1 MSSQSLNASNYSG
14 YIGVQGLPNPSGAI
28 PTRDA
33 SDITRQ
39 VKERLIYLAGK
50 DTTTISRT
58 KNNVL
63 FQRPQVNPA
72 GVNHIPGNSEWSWLP
87 YSNQYRLSYFYGKL
101 QLGGTAACNTCPGG
115 GGTGG
120 TAYTGKGAVFD
131 GNGPVLP
138 GTTANGTSGS

>member
-1 MSSQSLNASNYSG
+1 MSSQSLNASSANYRG
-14 YIGVQGLPNPSGAI
+14 YVGTADNNNPSGAV

-39 VKERLIYLAGK
+39 IKERLIYLGFNSNSTVIPGTPNK
-50 DTTTISRT
+50 
-58 KNNVL
+58 V

-87 YSNQYRLSYFYGKL
+87 YGNQFRLSYFYGKMKGCTSTAC
-101 QLGGTAACNTCPGG
+101 GGAL
-115 GGTGG
+115 
-120 TAYTGKGAVFD
+120 FD

-138 GTTANGTSGS
+138 GAKGTNSTS

>member
-14 YIGVQGLPNPSGAI
+14 YIGYQGPTNPSNPSGAI

-39 VKERLIYLAGK
+39 IKERLIYLAGK
-50 DTTTISRT
+50 DTTTISRS

-87 YSNQYRLSYFYGKL
+87 YGNQFRLSYFYGKMKGCTSTAC
-101 QLGGTAACNTCPGG
+101 GGAL
-115 GGTGG
+115 
-120 TAYTGKGAVFD
+120 FD

-138 GTTANGTSGS
+138 GAKGTNSTS

>member
-1 MSSQSLNASNYSG
+1 MSSQSLNASSSNYRG
-14 YIGVQGLPNPSGAI
+14 YVGTADSNNPSGAV

-39 VKERLIYLAGK
+39 IKERLIYLAGK
-50 DTTTISRT
+50 DTTTISRS

-87 YSNQYRLSYFYGKL
+87 YSNQYRLSYFYGKM
-101 QLGGTAACNTCPGG
+101 
-115 GGTGG
+115 
-120 TAYTGKGAVFD
+120 KGCTSCSGALFD
-131 GNGPVLP
+131 GNGPILP
-138 GTTANGTSGS
+138 AYNGSNQTS

>member
-14 YIGVQGLPNPSGAI
+14 YRGSTSASSYVGAV

-39 VKERLIYLAGK
+39 IKERLIYLAGK
-50 DTTTISRT
+50 DTTTISRS

-87 YSNQYRLSYFYGKL
+87 YGNQYRLSYFYGKMKECTTCN
-101 QLGGTAACNTCPGG
+101 GGL
-115 GGTGG
+115 
-120 TAYTGKGAVFD
+120 FD
-131 GNGPVLP
+131 GNGPILP
-138 GTTANGTSGS
+138 AYNGTNQTS

>member
-1 MSSQSLNASNYSG
+1 MSSQSLNASSSNYRG
-14 YIGVQGLPNPSGAI
+14 YALTADNNNPSGAI

-33 SDITRQ
+33 SDVTRQ
-39 VKERLIYLAGK
+39 IKERLLYLAGK
-50 DTTTISRT
+50 DTTTISRS

-101 QLGGTAACNTCPGG
+101 QLGGTAACNNGCAP
-115 GGTGG
+115 
-120 TAYTGKGAVFD
+120 GKGAVFD
-131 GNGPVLP
+131 GNGPILP
-138 GTTANGTSGS
+138 GYNGTNSTS

>member
-14 YIGVQGLPNPSGAI
+14 YNGVQGSTNPSGAI

-58 KNNVL
+58 KNNVV

-87 YSNQYRLSYFYGKL
+87 NSNQYRLSYFYGRMKGCTSCA
-101 QLGGTAACNTCPGG
+101 GGL
-115 GGTGG
+115 
-120 TAYTGKGAVFD
+120 FD